1 MKKLTLMMGVAGLAL
16 ASLAAV
22 NDTLISFS
30 TPGPDTYLDGTKVRD
45 GECYALVWSQDGV
58 FEGVKADGTAVDA
71 NDRVVLVA
79 PVAKDGRCPDLVY
92 QVAAATAEA
101 LEGGRYGVYLLDTRR
116 TVAGETVVGLNPET
130 GRLDYVKSYASATDP
145 IAATDGIASAAAAKA
160 VDGAAVAEYVEVA
173 KPVVAIEVTSAVI
186 RDGDGHV
193 AGGGLLGREGDEP
206 PERLREDRRRAG
218 GWRGGRREDGRGGVL
233 PGQGRHQEV
242 IGRRKDLNMKL
253 RLMMGVCALA
263 AATALGAD
271 VMGRN
276 VCGLMNVPSDA
287 KVTMIAVPWVT
298 VGGEADAM
306 KVADL
311 VKTDTLSAG
320 DELYYY
326 DGSVYRCWKLQ
337 GGAWQPTTV
346 TLKDAKGNDL
356 SVQTP
361 DASYAL
367 PRGKGLFLVRQDA
380 TKEIWLYGQ
389 HSTAP
394 ISVAVAAGTAGT
406 WPTR

>member
-1 MKKLTLMMGVAGLAL
+1 
-16 ASLAAV
+16 
-22 NDTLISFS
+22 
-30 TPGPDTYLDGTKVRD
+30 
-45 GECYALVWSQDGV
+45 
-58 FEGVKADGTAVDA
+58 
-71 NDRVVLVA
+71 
-79 PVAKDGRCPDLVY
+79 
-92 QVAAATAEA
+92 
-101 LEGGRYGVYLLDTRR
+101 
-116 TVAGETVVGLNPET
+116 
-130 GRLDYVKSYASATDP
+130 
-145 IAATDGIASAAAAKA
+145 
-160 VDGAAVAEYVEVA
+160 
-173 KPVVAIEVTSAVI
+173 
-186 RDGDGHV
+186 
-193 AGGGLLGREGDEP
+193 
-206 PERLREDRRRAG
+206 
-218 GWRGGRREDGRGGVL
+218 
-233 PGQGRHQEV
+233 
-242 IGRRKDLNMKL
+242 MKL

-306 KVADL
+306 KVANL

-380 TKEIWLYGQ
+380 AKEIWLYGQ
-389 HSTAP
+389 HSTAQV
-394 ISVAVAAGTAGT
+394 SVDVAAGTAGT
-406 WPTR
+406 PAYTMIANPNAKAYDLNTKGVGGAAGDQILLDDAKTLYIYKDSSWKKQGTTTVTMGQIQKTLTTWVAEGCVIQAGRGAWYVSKGGKPTIKWN

>member
-1 MKKLTLMMGVAGLAL
+1 
-16 ASLAAV
+16 
-22 NDTLISFS
+22 
-30 TPGPDTYLDGTKVRD
+30 
-45 GECYALVWSQDGV
+45 
-58 FEGVKADGTAVDA
+58 
-71 NDRVVLVA
+71 
-79 PVAKDGRCPDLVY
+79 
-92 QVAAATAEA
+92 
-101 LEGGRYGVYLLDTRR
+101 
-116 TVAGETVVGLNPET
+116 
-130 GRLDYVKSYASATDP
+130 
-145 IAATDGIASAAAAKA
+145 
-160 VDGAAVAEYVEVA
+160 
-173 KPVVAIEVTSAVI
+173 
-186 RDGDGHV
+186 
-193 AGGGLLGREGDEP
+193 
-206 PERLREDRRRAG
+206 
-218 GWRGGRREDGRGGVL
+218 
-233 PGQGRHQEV
+233 
-242 IGRRKDLNMKL
+242 MKL
-253 RLMMGVCALA
+253 RLMMGWCALA
-263 AATALGAD
+263 ATVALGAD

-276 VCGLMNVPSDA
+276 VCGLMNVPSGA

-298 VGGEADAM
+298 VGGSADAM
-306 KVADL
+306 EVANL
-311 VKTDTLSAG
+311 VKTDTLSEG

-406 WPTR
+406 PAYTMIANPNAAAYDLNTKGVGGAAGDQILLGDGGTTLYTRTETAWTRKTDVTKTIGGVARTFKKDTTEGVVIPAGTGAWYVSKGGSPTIAW

>member
-1 MKKLTLMMGVAGLAL
+1 
-16 ASLAAV
+16 
-22 NDTLISFS
+22 
-30 TPGPDTYLDGTKVRD
+30 
-45 GECYALVWSQDGV
+45 
-58 FEGVKADGTAVDA
+58 
-71 NDRVVLVA
+71 
-79 PVAKDGRCPDLVY
+79 
-92 QVAAATAEA
+92 
-101 LEGGRYGVYLLDTRR
+101 
-116 TVAGETVVGLNPET
+116 
-130 GRLDYVKSYASATDP
+130 
-145 IAATDGIASAAAAKA
+145 
-160 VDGAAVAEYVEVA
+160 
-173 KPVVAIEVTSAVI
+173 
-186 RDGDGHV
+186 
-193 AGGGLLGREGDEP
+193 
-206 PERLREDRRRAG
+206 
-218 GWRGGRREDGRGGVL
+218 
-233 PGQGRHQEV
+233 
-242 IGRRKDLNMKL
+242 MKL

-306 KVADL
+306 KVANL

-326 DGSVYRCWKLQ
+326 DGATYFSWKLQ
-337 GGAWQPTTV
+337 GNVWTPAATV
-346 TLKDAKGNDL
+346 KKDAQGND
-356 SVQTP
+356 VAIQAP

-394 ISVAVAAGTAGT
+394 VSVAVAAGTAELPAYTMIANPNAEAYDLNEKGVGGAAGDQILLGDGGT
-406 WPTR
+406 TLYTRTETAWTRKTDVTKTVGGVARTFKEDTTKGVVIPAGTGAWYVSKGGSPTIAW

>member
-1 MKKLTLMMGVAGLAL
+1 
-16 ASLAAV
+16 
-22 NDTLISFS
+22 
-30 TPGPDTYLDGTKVRD
+30 
-45 GECYALVWSQDGV
+45 
-58 FEGVKADGTAVDA
+58 
-71 NDRVVLVA
+71 
-79 PVAKDGRCPDLVY
+79 
-92 QVAAATAEA
+92 
-101 LEGGRYGVYLLDTRR
+101 
-116 TVAGETVVGLNPET
+116 
-130 GRLDYVKSYASATDP
+130 
-145 IAATDGIASAAAAKA
+145 
-160 VDGAAVAEYVEVA
+160 
-173 KPVVAIEVTSAVI
+173 
-186 RDGDGHV
+186 
-193 AGGGLLGREGDEP
+193 
-206 PERLREDRRRAG
+206 
-218 GWRGGRREDGRGGVL
+218 
-233 PGQGRHQEV
+233 
-242 IGRRKDLNMKL
+242 MKL

-276 VCGLMNVPSDA
+276 VCGLMNVPSGA

-298 VGGEADAM
+298 VGGSADAM
-306 KVADL
+306 EVANL
-311 VKTDTLSAG
+311 VKTDTLSEG

-337 GGAWQPTTV
+337 GGAWQPATV

-406 WPTR
+406 PAYTMIANPNAEAYDLNEKGVGGAAGDQILLGDGGTTLYTRTETAWTRKTDVTKTINGVDRTFKTDTAEGVVIPAGTGAWYVSKGGSPTISW

>member
-1 MKKLTLMMGVAGLAL
+1 
-16 ASLAAV
+16 
-22 NDTLISFS
+22 
-30 TPGPDTYLDGTKVRD
+30 
-45 GECYALVWSQDGV
+45 
-58 FEGVKADGTAVDA
+58 
-71 NDRVVLVA
+71 
-79 PVAKDGRCPDLVY
+79 
-92 QVAAATAEA
+92 
-101 LEGGRYGVYLLDTRR
+101 
-116 TVAGETVVGLNPET
+116 
-130 GRLDYVKSYASATDP
+130 
-145 IAATDGIASAAAAKA
+145 
-160 VDGAAVAEYVEVA
+160 
-173 KPVVAIEVTSAVI
+173 
-186 RDGDGHV
+186 
-193 AGGGLLGREGDEP
+193 
-206 PERLREDRRRAG
+206 
-218 GWRGGRREDGRGGVL
+218 
-233 PGQGRHQEV
+233 
-242 IGRRKDLNMKL
+242 MKL

-287 KVTMIAVPWVT
+287 KVTMISVPWVT

-326 DGSVYRCWKLQ
+326 DGSVYRCWRLSVDRK
-337 GGAWQPTTV
+337 WQPATV
-346 TLKDAKGNDL
+346 ALKDAQGNDL

-389 HSTAP
+389 HSTAQV
-394 ISVAVAAGTAGT
+394 SVDVAAGTAGT
-406 WPTR
+406 PAYTMIANPNAKDYDLNAKGVGGAAGDQILLDDAKTLYIYKDSSWKKQGTTTVTMGQIQKTLTTWVAEGCVIRAGRGAWYVSKGGKPTIKWN

>member
-1 MKKLTLMMGVAGLAL
+1 
-16 ASLAAV
+16 
-22 NDTLISFS
+22 
-30 TPGPDTYLDGTKVRD
+30 
-45 GECYALVWSQDGV
+45 
-58 FEGVKADGTAVDA
+58 
-71 NDRVVLVA
+71 
-79 PVAKDGRCPDLVY
+79 
-92 QVAAATAEA
+92 
-101 LEGGRYGVYLLDTRR
+101 
-116 TVAGETVVGLNPET
+116 
-130 GRLDYVKSYASATDP
+130 
-145 IAATDGIASAAAAKA
+145 
-160 VDGAAVAEYVEVA
+160 
-173 KPVVAIEVTSAVI
+173 
-186 RDGDGHV
+186 
-193 AGGGLLGREGDEP
+193 
-206 PERLREDRRRAG
+206 
-218 GWRGGRREDGRGGVL
+218 
-233 PGQGRHQEV
+233 
-242 IGRRKDLNMKL
+242 MKL

-276 VCGLMNVPSDA
+276 VCGLMNVPSGA

-306 KVADL
+306 KVANL

-337 GGAWQPTTV
+337 GDAWQPTTV

-367 PRGKGLFLVRQDA
+367 PRGKGLFLVRQNA

-406 WPTR
+406 PAYTMIANPNAEAYDLNEKGVGGAAGDQILLGDGGTTLYTRTETAWTRKTDVTKTINGVDRTFKMDTADGVVIPAGTGAWYVSKGGSPTIVW

>member
-1 MKKLTLMMGVAGLAL
+1 
-16 ASLAAV
+16 
-22 NDTLISFS
+22 
-30 TPGPDTYLDGTKVRD
+30 
-45 GECYALVWSQDGV
+45 
-58 FEGVKADGTAVDA
+58 
-71 NDRVVLVA
+71 
-79 PVAKDGRCPDLVY
+79 
-92 QVAAATAEA
+92 
-101 LEGGRYGVYLLDTRR
+101 
-116 TVAGETVVGLNPET
+116 
-130 GRLDYVKSYASATDP
+130 
-145 IAATDGIASAAAAKA
+145 
-160 VDGAAVAEYVEVA
+160 
-173 KPVVAIEVTSAVI
+173 
-186 RDGDGHV
+186 
-193 AGGGLLGREGDEP
+193 
-206 PERLREDRRRAG
+206 
-218 GWRGGRREDGRGGVL
+218 
-233 PGQGRHQEV
+233 
-242 IGRRKDLNMKL
+242 MKL

-276 VCGLMNVPSDA
+276 VCGLMNVPSGA

-311 VKTDTLSAG
+311 VKTDTLSPG

-326 DGSVYRCWKLQ
+326 DGATYFSWKLQ
-337 GGAWQPTTV
+337 GTVLQGNVWTPAATT
-346 TLKDAKGNDL
+346 KEDAKGNP
-356 SVQTP
+356 VTIQAP

-406 WPTR
+406 PAYTMIANPNAEAYDLNEKGVGGAAGDQILLGDGGTTLYTRTETAWTRKTDVTKTINGVARTFKVDTTEGVVIPAGTGAWYISKGGSPTIAW

>member
-1 MKKLTLMMGVAGLAL
+1 
-16 ASLAAV
+16 
-22 NDTLISFS
+22 
-30 TPGPDTYLDGTKVRD
+30 
-45 GECYALVWSQDGV
+45 
-58 FEGVKADGTAVDA
+58 
-71 NDRVVLVA
+71 
-79 PVAKDGRCPDLVY
+79 
-92 QVAAATAEA
+92 
-101 LEGGRYGVYLLDTRR
+101 
-116 TVAGETVVGLNPET
+116 
-130 GRLDYVKSYASATDP
+130 
-145 IAATDGIASAAAAKA
+145 
-160 VDGAAVAEYVEVA
+160 
-173 KPVVAIEVTSAVI
+173 
-186 RDGDGHV
+186 
-193 AGGGLLGREGDEP
+193 
-206 PERLREDRRRAG
+206 
-218 GWRGGRREDGRGGVL
+218 
-233 PGQGRHQEV
+233 
-242 IGRRKDLNMKL
+242 MKL

-276 VCGLMNVPSDA
+276 VCGLMNVPSGA

-306 KVADL
+306 KVANL

-337 GGAWQPTTV
+337 GDAWQPTTV

-367 PRGKGLFLVRQDA
+367 PRGKGLFLVRQNV

-394 ISVAVAAGTAGT
+394 ISVRVAAGTAGT
-406 WPTR
+406 PAYTMIANPNAEAYDLNEKGVGGAAGDQILLGDGGTTLYTRTETAWTRKTDVTKTINGVDRTFKTDTTDGVVIPAGTGAWYVSKGGSPTIVW

>member
-1 MKKLTLMMGVAGLAL
+1 
-16 ASLAAV
+16 
-22 NDTLISFS
+22 
-30 TPGPDTYLDGTKVRD
+30 
-45 GECYALVWSQDGV
+45 
-58 FEGVKADGTAVDA
+58 
-71 NDRVVLVA
+71 
-79 PVAKDGRCPDLVY
+79 
-92 QVAAATAEA
+92 
-101 LEGGRYGVYLLDTRR
+101 
-116 TVAGETVVGLNPET
+116 
-130 GRLDYVKSYASATDP
+130 
-145 IAATDGIASAAAAKA
+145 
-160 VDGAAVAEYVEVA
+160 
-173 KPVVAIEVTSAVI
+173 
-186 RDGDGHV
+186 
-193 AGGGLLGREGDEP
+193 
-206 PERLREDRRRAG
+206 
-218 GWRGGRREDGRGGVL
+218 
-233 PGQGRHQEV
+233 
-242 IGRRKDLNMKL
+242 MKL

-287 KVTMIAVPWVT
+287 KVTMISVPWVT

-306 KVADL
+306 KVANL

-326 DGSVYRCWKLQ
+326 DGSVYRCWRLSVDRK
-337 GGAWQPTTV
+337 WQPATV
-346 TLKDAKGNDL
+346 ALKDAQGNDL

-406 WPTR
+406 PAYTMIANPNAAAYDLNTKGVGGAAGDQILLGDGGTTLYTRTETAWTRKTDVTKTIGGVARTFKKDTTEGVVIPAGTGAWYVSKGGSPTIAW

>member
-1 MKKLTLMMGVAGLAL
+1 
-16 ASLAAV
+16 
-22 NDTLISFS
+22 
-30 TPGPDTYLDGTKVRD
+30 
-45 GECYALVWSQDGV
+45 
-58 FEGVKADGTAVDA
+58 
-71 NDRVVLVA
+71 
-79 PVAKDGRCPDLVY
+79 
-92 QVAAATAEA
+92 
-101 LEGGRYGVYLLDTRR
+101 
-116 TVAGETVVGLNPET
+116 
-130 GRLDYVKSYASATDP
+130 
-145 IAATDGIASAAAAKA
+145 
-160 VDGAAVAEYVEVA
+160 
-173 KPVVAIEVTSAVI
+173 
-186 RDGDGHV
+186 
-193 AGGGLLGREGDEP
+193 
-206 PERLREDRRRAG
+206 
-218 GWRGGRREDGRGGVL
+218 
-233 PGQGRHQEV
+233 
-242 IGRRKDLNMKL
+242 MKL

-276 VCGLMNVPSDA
+276 VCGLMNVPSGA

-306 KVADL
+306 KVANL

-337 GGAWQPTTV
+337 GDAWQPTTV

-361 DASYAL
+361 DASYVL

-406 WPTR
+406 PAYTMIANPNAEAYDLNTKGVGGAAGDQILLGDGGTTLYTRTETAWTRKTDVTKTIGGVARTFKKDTTEGVVIPAGTGAWYVSKGGSPTIAW

>member
-1 MKKLTLMMGVAGLAL
+1 
-16 ASLAAV
+16 
-22 NDTLISFS
+22 
-30 TPGPDTYLDGTKVRD
+30 
-45 GECYALVWSQDGV
+45 
-58 FEGVKADGTAVDA
+58 
-71 NDRVVLVA
+71 
-79 PVAKDGRCPDLVY
+79 
-92 QVAAATAEA
+92 
-101 LEGGRYGVYLLDTRR
+101 
-116 TVAGETVVGLNPET
+116 
-130 GRLDYVKSYASATDP
+130 
-145 IAATDGIASAAAAKA
+145 
-160 VDGAAVAEYVEVA
+160 
-173 KPVVAIEVTSAVI
+173 
-186 RDGDGHV
+186 
-193 AGGGLLGREGDEP
+193 
-206 PERLREDRRRAG
+206 
-218 GWRGGRREDGRGGVL
+218 
-233 PGQGRHQEV
+233 
-242 IGRRKDLNMKL
+242 MKL

-263 AATALGAD
+263 AAAALGAD

-306 KVADL
+306 KVANL

-326 DGSVYRCWKLQ
+326 DGSVYRCWRLSVDRK
-337 GGAWQPTTV
+337 WQPATV
-346 TLKDAKGNDL
+346 ALKDAQGNDL

-406 WPTR
+406 PAYTMIANPNAEAYDLNTKGVGGAAGDQILLGDGGTTLYTRTETAWTRKTDVTKTIGGVARTFKKDTTEGVVIPAGTGAWYVSKGGSPTIAW

>member
-1 MKKLTLMMGVAGLAL
+1 
-16 ASLAAV
+16 
-22 NDTLISFS
+22 
-30 TPGPDTYLDGTKVRD
+30 
-45 GECYALVWSQDGV
+45 
-58 FEGVKADGTAVDA
+58 
-71 NDRVVLVA
+71 
-79 PVAKDGRCPDLVY
+79 
-92 QVAAATAEA
+92 
-101 LEGGRYGVYLLDTRR
+101 
-116 TVAGETVVGLNPET
+116 
-130 GRLDYVKSYASATDP
+130 
-145 IAATDGIASAAAAKA
+145 
-160 VDGAAVAEYVEVA
+160 
-173 KPVVAIEVTSAVI
+173 
-186 RDGDGHV
+186 
-193 AGGGLLGREGDEP
+193 
-206 PERLREDRRRAG
+206 
-218 GWRGGRREDGRGGVL
+218 
-233 PGQGRHQEV
+233 
-242 IGRRKDLNMKL
+242 MKL

-276 VCGLMNVPSDA
+276 VCGLMNVPSGA

-298 VGGEADAM
+298 VGGEADTM
-306 KVADL
+306 KVANL

-337 GGAWQPTTV
+337 GDAWQPTTV

-367 PRGKGLFLVRQDA
+367 PRGKGLFLVRQNV

-406 WPTR
+406 PAYTMIANPNAEAYDLNTKGVGGAAGDQILLGDGGTTLYTRTETAWTRKTDVTKTIGGVARTFKKDTTEGVVIPAGTGAWYVSKGGSPTIAW

>member
-1 MKKLTLMMGVAGLAL
+1 
-16 ASLAAV
+16 
-22 NDTLISFS
+22 
-30 TPGPDTYLDGTKVRD
+30 
-45 GECYALVWSQDGV
+45 
-58 FEGVKADGTAVDA
+58 
-71 NDRVVLVA
+71 
-79 PVAKDGRCPDLVY
+79 
-92 QVAAATAEA
+92 
-101 LEGGRYGVYLLDTRR
+101 
-116 TVAGETVVGLNPET
+116 
-130 GRLDYVKSYASATDP
+130 
-145 IAATDGIASAAAAKA
+145 
-160 VDGAAVAEYVEVA
+160 
-173 KPVVAIEVTSAVI
+173 
-186 RDGDGHV
+186 
-193 AGGGLLGREGDEP
+193 
-206 PERLREDRRRAG
+206 
-218 GWRGGRREDGRGGVL
+218 
-233 PGQGRHQEV
+233 
-242 IGRRKDLNMKL
+242 MKL

-276 VCGLMNVPSDA
+276 VCGLMNVPSGA

-306 KVADL
+306 KVANL

-337 GGAWQPTTV
+337 GDAWQPTTV

-367 PRGKGLFLVRQDA
+367 PRGKGLFLVRQNV

-394 ISVAVAAGTAGT
+394 ISVRVAAGTAGT
-406 WPTR
+406 PAYTMIANPNAEAYDLNEKGVGGAAGDQILLGDGGTTLYTRTETAWTRKTDVTKTINGVDRTFKTDTTEDVVIPAGTGAWYVSKGGSPTIAW

>member
-1 MKKLTLMMGVAGLAL
+1 
-16 ASLAAV
+16 
-22 NDTLISFS
+22 
-30 TPGPDTYLDGTKVRD
+30 
-45 GECYALVWSQDGV
+45 
-58 FEGVKADGTAVDA
+58 
-71 NDRVVLVA
+71 
-79 PVAKDGRCPDLVY
+79 
-92 QVAAATAEA
+92 
-101 LEGGRYGVYLLDTRR
+101 
-116 TVAGETVVGLNPET
+116 
-130 GRLDYVKSYASATDP
+130 
-145 IAATDGIASAAAAKA
+145 
-160 VDGAAVAEYVEVA
+160 
-173 KPVVAIEVTSAVI
+173 
-186 RDGDGHV
+186 
-193 AGGGLLGREGDEP
+193 
-206 PERLREDRRRAG
+206 
-218 GWRGGRREDGRGGVL
+218 
-233 PGQGRHQEV
+233 
-242 IGRRKDLNMKL
+242 MKL

-276 VCGLMNVPSDA
+276 VCGLMNVPSGA

-306 KVADL
+306 KVANL

-337 GGAWQPTTV
+337 GDAWQPTTV

-367 PRGKGLFLVRQDA
+367 PRGKGLFLVRQNV

-406 WPTR
+406 PAYTMIANPNAEAYDLNTKGVGGAAGDQILLGDGGTTLYTRTETAWTRKTDVTKTIGGVARTFKKDTTEGVVIPAGTGAWYVSKGGSPTIAW

>member
-1 MKKLTLMMGVAGLAL
+1 
-16 ASLAAV
+16 
-22 NDTLISFS
+22 
-30 TPGPDTYLDGTKVRD
+30 
-45 GECYALVWSQDGV
+45 
-58 FEGVKADGTAVDA
+58 
-71 NDRVVLVA
+71 
-79 PVAKDGRCPDLVY
+79 
-92 QVAAATAEA
+92 
-101 LEGGRYGVYLLDTRR
+101 
-116 TVAGETVVGLNPET
+116 
-130 GRLDYVKSYASATDP
+130 
-145 IAATDGIASAAAAKA
+145 
-160 VDGAAVAEYVEVA
+160 
-173 KPVVAIEVTSAVI
+173 
-186 RDGDGHV
+186 
-193 AGGGLLGREGDEP
+193 
-206 PERLREDRRRAG
+206 
-218 GWRGGRREDGRGGVL
+218 
-233 PGQGRHQEV
+233 
-242 IGRRKDLNMKL
+242 MKL

-380 TKEIWLYGQ
+380 AKEIWLYGQ

-406 WPTR
+406 PAYTMIANPNAAAYDLNTKGVGGAAGDQILLGDGGTTLYTRTETAWTRKTDVTKTIGGVARTFKKDTTEGVVIPAGTGAWYVSKGGSPTIAW

>member
-1 MKKLTLMMGVAGLAL
+1 
-16 ASLAAV
+16 
-22 NDTLISFS
+22 
-30 TPGPDTYLDGTKVRD
+30 
-45 GECYALVWSQDGV
+45 
-58 FEGVKADGTAVDA
+58 
-71 NDRVVLVA
+71 
-79 PVAKDGRCPDLVY
+79 
-92 QVAAATAEA
+92 
-101 LEGGRYGVYLLDTRR
+101 
-116 TVAGETVVGLNPET
+116 
-130 GRLDYVKSYASATDP
+130 
-145 IAATDGIASAAAAKA
+145 
-160 VDGAAVAEYVEVA
+160 
-173 KPVVAIEVTSAVI
+173 
-186 RDGDGHV
+186 
-193 AGGGLLGREGDEP
+193 
-206 PERLREDRRRAG
+206 
-218 GWRGGRREDGRGGVL
+218 
-233 PGQGRHQEV
+233 
-242 IGRRKDLNMKL
+242 MKL

-276 VCGLMNVPSDA
+276 VCGLMNVPSGA

-306 KVADL
+306 KVANL

-337 GGAWQPTTV
+337 GDAWQPTTV

-367 PRGKGLFLVRQDA
+367 PRGKGLFLVRQNV

-394 ISVAVAAGTAGT
+394 ISVRVAAGTAGT
-406 WPTR
+406 PAYTMIANPNAEAYDLNEKGVGGAAGDQILLGDGGTTLYTRTETAWTRKTDVTKTINGVDRTFKKDTTEDVVIPAGTGAWYVSKGGSPTIAW